1 MMHNLTGK
9 PEKCN
14 FKWHCFFCMWCGQLF
29 KKLIM
34 PSVDECH
41 GSYINWNGIFRKNL
55 CIVYQNWN
63 VYALWSRNSTSRN
76 TSFRNIYTWAHK
88 FLYKNVCCSTVCN
101 GEKQQTSY
109 VSYSRLRNCNPAT
122 QSGRNLAIKKKQK
135 RGSLILLTQISSK
148 HC

>member
-1 MMHNLTGK
+1 MS
-9 PEKCN
+9 
-14 FKWHCFFCMWCGQLF
+14 
-29 KKLIM
+29 
-34 PSVDECH
+34 SVDECH
-41 GSYINWNGIFRKNL
+41 GSYINWNRIFRKNL

-122 QSGRNLAIKKKQK
+122 QSGRNLAIKKKTKTGKPNPTNTDLQQA
-135 RGSLILLTQISSK
+135 LLSK
-148 HC
+148 KKKVSHRREHVKWSCLCINDMNRNKKI